1 MRQDIEKQLNKTE
14 SIHKLA
20 KAVFFGSNQEF
31 QQADREDHVRANGC
45 KRLIENVIICWN
57 YLYLSDLIYRTES
70 LAEKER
76 IINIIKKGSIV
87 VWQHIN
93 LQGQYDFSDDVL
105 KESFNFS
112 LPKLMALEVA

>member
-1 MRQDIEKQLNKTE
+1 MVEVLSASQQ
-14 SIHKLA
+14 A

-31 QQADREDHVRANGC
+31 QQGDKEDHVRANGC

-70 LAEKER
+70 LTERER
-76 IINIIKKGSIV
+76 IINIIKNGSIV

-93 LQGQYDFSDDVL
+93 LSGEYNFSDDVL
-105 KESFNFS
+105 KNSFNFS